1 MFDRLSLPQG
11 VRDFPPERAEEIKKV
26 EELLL
31 EEFYRWGYRSVITP
45 LFEFLETISVG
56 LGDDLR
62 DKVLKFVDPST
73 GDVVALRPDITP
85 QVGRIVATQLRDYNE
100 PLRLCYNGRVVRF
113 EEKGSGKEREVF
125 QVGCEL
131 IGSSHSEADAEII
144 ALSVKS
150 LGKVGIKKTVLDI
163 GHNGLLRTLLAK
175 TGNARKDIEEAL
187 KKKDQEELS
196 KATGQA
202 SVPGGIRDTI
212 LALSELYGGRDILH
226 KAGKIKGLERYIT
239 ELENVLSVVDEFQ
252 LNCEINIDL
261 GEIRGFN
268 YYTGVTFEVLSANTS
283 SPLLRGGRYDELIGK
298 YGYDTAATGFAVDVE
313 SVLGVTRTHLENS
326 QIHFV
331 VIPRKLSLRRE
342 AIRLAEWLRSSG
354 FKVVLDLNADSN
366 LRKFRIKEN
375 HTSNSYGVIFLE
387 TPKKIKLVESR
398 SGVSKEF
405 SNLEELLKGGI

>member
-131 IGSSHSEADAEII
+131 IGSSHPEADAEII

-196 KATGQA
+196 KATAQA
-202 SVPGGIRDTI
+202 SVPSGIRDTI

-226 KAGKIKGLERYIT
+226 KAGKIKGLERYII

-268 YYTGVTFEVLSANTS
+268 YYTGVTFEVLSAYTS

-331 VIPRKLSLRRE
+331 VIPRRLSLRRE

-387 TPKKIKLVESR
+387 TAKKIKLVESR